1 VTGERIPET
10 VAEVVG
16 ERGNV
21 LEGVGGVV
29 KGDERAEKGKKG
41 SKETVDAVV
50 IAGVCREIG
59 ELGIEIGLGPSTGES
74 AHTAGMIRGES
85 FGRLNARR
93 SVPGSCLIFLT

>member
-1 VTGERIPET
+1 MAGERMLET
-10 VAEVVG
+10 VAHMVG

-50 IAGVCREIG
+50 IGGVCGEIG
-59 ELGIEIGLGPSTGES
+59 ELGIEMGPSTGES
-74 AHTAGMIRGES
+74 THMAGMMRGES
-85 FGRLNARR
+85 LGRLKARCL
-93 SVPGSCLIFLT
+93 VPGSCLIFLT